1 MRRLLLIPICF
12 VALLVPVAVLAG
24 GGESGFDG
32 VVRTIETKYH
42 VRATRIPFLGLISL
56 VSRKATNGGVSN
68 LHIAEFEYF
77 SPVMDGEEL
86 NQMVETKLGEGWER
100 IIRETSRRTDPR
112 ATDASHGEGGNNQT
126 LIFIRPEGA
135 RMGLFVLDEDGRS
148 LDVVQVSVNPDHL
161 SESIDHYEHHH
172 HPDDVGGSN
181 SQE

>member
-1 MRRLLLIPICF
+1 MRRLLLIPVCF
-12 VALLVPVAVLAG
+12 ISLLVPVAVLAG
-24 GGESGFDG
+24 GGENGFDG
-32 VVRTIETKYH
+32 VVRTIETRYH
-42 VRATRIPFLGLISL
+42 VRATRIPFLGLISF

-68 LHIAEFEYF
+68 LHIAEFEHF

-100 IIRETSRRTDPR
+100 IIRETSRKTDAT
-112 ATDASHGEGGNNQT
+112 ATDHGIEDANNQT

-135 RMGLFVLDEDGRS
+135 RMGLFVLDEDGRD

-161 SESIDHYEHHH
+161 FESIDHYEHHH
-172 HPDDVGGSN
+172 HLDDIGDRS